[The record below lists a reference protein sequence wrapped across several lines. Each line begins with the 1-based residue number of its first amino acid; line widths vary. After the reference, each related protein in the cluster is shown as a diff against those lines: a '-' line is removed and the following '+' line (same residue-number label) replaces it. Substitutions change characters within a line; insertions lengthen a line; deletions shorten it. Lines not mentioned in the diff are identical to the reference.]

1 MKPRRPSEDDWKAI
15 QARHRWMYVYRALLG
30 ALAIFVSGWLVLTKG
45 VVPTQSELDARALLA
60 PKPPQPFRPIYPI
73 DPRILSS
80 IDMARVHGRLV
91 PAWIVSLQHSPY
103 SVGYWEAEEA
113 FSTLRDE
120 AGKDPNL
127 GLLLDRLHEKVM
139 DSVYDFR
146 GEIHLLIKGWNE
158 YMARAGVPFRLEY
171 HMERTAHGPE
181 IRMRS
186 YRVVAD
192 VPVSGDRFPYHVL
205 LLAREDRT
213 NLVEAFFGQ
222 TSTDRDTAL
231 VMTDRIADY
240 AIDRLW
246 PLFDTKGETAEL
258 EPALLEKVRREA
270 RLALGD
276 SVVDPLS
283 RNFSVHRALET
294 EVAELGHRLG
304 CGGSVIIERVPWDGL
319 SDRALAMVNRVAQRN
334 EKRGCSRLTVDDAD
348 RLGAISQELR
358 GNEALEQALGRL
370 AGWLVK
376 AVAVHEARHLAD
388 ERSAPE
394 GTAAG
399 PCRGCPKSLDYRIQ
413 SEISAYL
420 ASFATEGLGYVALLQ
435 ACGAD
440 AHSQASHSVALQFL
454 LPKLLVDGCD
464 GAIPD
469 DLYARAAALRAQ
481 LFGRDG
487 SIELPQSF
495 PGSVPVPRAYASR

>member
-1 MKPRRPSEDDWKAI
+1 MRPRRPSEDDWEAI
-15 QARHRWMYVYRALLG
+15 QARHRRMYVYRTLLG
-30 ALAIFVSGWLVLTKG
+30 ALALVVSGWLVLTKG

-60 PKPPQPFRPIYPI
+60 PKPPQPFRPVYPI

-80 IDMARVHGRLV
+80 IDMARVHGRLL
-91 PAWIVSLQHSPY
+91 PAWIISLQHSPY
-103 SVGYWEAEEA
+103 SVGYWEAENA
-113 FSTLRDE
+113 FSALRDE

-127 GLLLDRLHEKVM
+127 GLLLDRLHERVM

-146 GEIHLLIKGWNE
+146 GEIGLLIKGWNE

-171 HMERTAHGPE
+171 HMQRTAHGPE

-192 VPVSGDRFPYHVL
+192 VPISAEHSPYHVL

-222 TSTDRDTAL
+222 TATDRDTAL
-231 VMTDRIADY
+231 VMTDRIAEY

-246 PLFDTKGETAEL
+246 PLFDTKGEPSEP
-258 EPALLEKVRREA
+258 EPALLEKVRGEA

-276 SVVDPLS
+276 SVIDRLA

-294 EVAELGHRLG
+294 EVAELGHRRG
-304 CGGSVIIERVPWDGL
+304 CGGSVVIERVPWDGL
-319 SDRALAMVNRVAQRN
+319 SDRALAMVNRVAQKN
-334 EKRGCSRLTVDDAD
+334 EKRGCPRLTVTDAD
-348 RLGAISQELR
+348 RLGAISHELR
-358 GNEALEQALGRL
+358 GNGALEQALGRL

-388 ERSAPE
+388 ERSTPE
-394 GTAAG
+394 GAAG
-399 PCRGCPKSLDYRIQ
+399 PCRGCPKSFDYRVQ

-440 AHSQASHSVALQFL
+440 AHSQASHSIALEFL
-454 LPKLLVDGCD
+454 LPRLLVDGCG

-469 DLYARAAALRAQ
+469 DLYARAAALRAH

-495 PGSVPVPRAYASR
+495 PGSVPVPRVCASH